1 MSSPPPA
8 AQAILDA
15 HARLL
20 ERYRGVMDLVGPGPI
35 QPHFT
40 DAVGAMSGLD
50 AAGRWADLG
59 SGAGFPGVALAA
71 LFPDASVELVESRQ
85 KRATFLT
92 KVVRG
97 APVPN
102 ATVLRQRTE
111 DLPAGAYDGL
121 VSRAYKPPVRVLT
134 EDAARLLRPG
144 GRVALLLGDHPEVP
158 VPPGFTLLETLRYP
172 VEDGH
177 RVRALLRWGAA

>member
-1 MSSPPPA
+1 MTPSA
-8 AQAILDA
+8 AALLDA
-15 HARLL
+15 HRLLL
-20 ERYRGVMDLVGPGPI
+20 ERYRGAMDLVGPGPI
-35 QPHFT
+35 EPHFT
-40 DAVGAMSGLD
+40 DAVGAMTGLD

-71 LFPDASVELVESRQ
+71 LHPEATVELVESRQ
-85 KRATFLT
+85 KRALFLG
-92 KVVRG
+92 KVVRQ
-97 APVPN
+97 APLTN

-111 DLPAGAYDGL
+111 ELPEGAYDGL
-121 VSRAYKPPVRVLT
+121 VSRAYKPPRRVLV

-158 VPPGFTLLETLRYP
+158 VPDGFTLLETHRYP

-177 RVRALLRWGAA
+177 RVRAMLRWAGA